1 MEELDQQ
8 SLDRVAAMEVAPYIL
23 DFFSKSCGPCATM
36 KVVLQSFKTH
46 NPQIGVYT
54 VDVEKNGEIAQLFG
68 VRGVPTLAFCQGRE
82 VLYTKVGVTS
92 EMELL
97 HIYQSLQSSYFQETG
112 EVPPLKMQRD
122 MLFAA
127 LVTSLL
133 LIFIFLIIF
142 I

>member
-1 MEELDQQ
+1 MEELDHQA
-8 SLDRVAAMEVAPYIL
+8 LDRVAAMETAPYIL

-36 KVVLQSFKTH
+36 KVVLQSFKAH

-54 VDVEKNGEIAQLFG
+54 VDVEKNGEIAQVFG

-82 VLYTKVGVTS
+82 VLFTKVGVTS

-127 LVTSLL
+127 LVTSLI

>member
-1 MEELDQQ
+1 MEELDQ
-8 SLDRVAAMEVAPYIL
+8 SGLDRVAAMESAPYIL
-23 DFFSKSCGPCATM
+23 DFFSPTCGPCATM
-36 KVVLQSFKTH
+36 KVVLKSFKAH
-46 NPQIGVYT
+46 HPHIGVYA
-54 VDVEKNGEIAQLFG
+54 VDVEKNGELAAIFG

-97 HIYQSLQSSYFQETG
+97 HIYQSLESNYFQETG
-112 EVPPLKMQRD
+112 EVPPMKIERD

-127 LVTSLL
+127 LITTII